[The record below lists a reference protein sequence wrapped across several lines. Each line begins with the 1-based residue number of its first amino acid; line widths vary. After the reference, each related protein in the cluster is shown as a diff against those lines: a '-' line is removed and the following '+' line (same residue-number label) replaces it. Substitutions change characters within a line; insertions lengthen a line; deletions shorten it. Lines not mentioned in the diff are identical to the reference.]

1 MSENSQGEFERAP
14 RTSQSSTLTQCSS
27 QDDANSIDAKLDRNG
42 QYFIEVTVEK
52 SIFGKIAQAK
62 RGGGGKGFEK
72 YILANGKMLSP
83 QDFKAMGDKKNNKA
97 WKKSIKHKGK
107 PVGL

>member
-1 MSENSQGEFERAP
+1 MGEFEYAP

-42 QYFIEVTVEK
+42 QYFIEVAVEK
-52 SIFGKIAQAK
+52 LLVSYIWKNCTSK
-62 RGGGGKGFEK
+62 TGGKGFEK

-83 QDFKAMGDKKNNKA
+83 QDFEAMGDKKK
-97 WKKSIKHKGK
+97 
-107 PVGL
+107 